1 MLVVKN
7 SYQQKLLKQV
17 GYFIDEF
24 LNDEEIQF
32 CKQIFQSNFANHQ
45 DVFYSSSFHE
55 DFSLKKKVSDEI
67 LAKLSS
73 KIEAKFSDYKLLGV
87 SFLEKKA
94 NQNNPLPIHQ
104 DWTVTDEERFG
115 SFTIWIP
122 LDDTTKNNGALRVI
136 DGSHQIENN
145 FRAPSLPVSFDKYR
159 ANFEKYL
166 KTLAIPKGNA
176 FVFNQKLMHAS
187 WPNSSNDN
195 RLALTI
201 GLVPK
206 DADLF
211 MLYYDASKK
220 QINKYAM
227 PDDLFLHY
235 PEIIKQ
241 PTIGKLTESFSYQVK
256 DFNET
261 DLKEALYQNSIK
273 SNTMQPLFASE
284 KDQDDFE
291 KNGYV
296 LQPVLDE
303 NDIKALKDFL
313 YSSGIKKETDFG
325 FYVGMDH
332 ENKSL
337 VAEMMNKISE
347 IALPKVKHL
356 LKDFQLITAS
366 YVIKDPNPVGVVPPH
381 QDWTFVDDEIKHCS
395 VTCWIPL
402 QDVNMQNGCLGVIKG
417 SNKFFN
423 SVRPSPSP
431 QVPSPLAKHL
441 FGIFPYMQLLEMK
454 AGEAL
459 IFDNR
464 TFHSSPPNITNE
476 PRLAIGLSFAQKE
489 ATLRHYYLK
498 PDTKDTLLKYKIDP
512 GFFMKY
518 DNGTLSKMY
527 DRKEVITDY
536 ECIEELPFTWEDLS
550 KDEIKS
556 RIVAAGNTYNTELAA
571 HMAKLFG
578 AQMKNGITDKIK
590 NILSLPKRILDKVLG

>member
-24 LNDEEIQF
+24 LNDEEVQF

-45 DVFYSSSFHE
+45 DVFYSSSFHQ
-55 DFSLKKKVSDEI
+55 DFSLKKKVSDQI
-67 LAKLSS
+67 LAKLST
-73 KIEAKFSDYKLLGV
+73 KIEARFSDFKLLGV

-104 DWTVTDEERFG
+104 DWTVTDEEKFG

-145 FRAPSLPVSFDKYR
+145 FRAPSLPVAFDKHR

-166 KTLAIPKGNA
+166 KTLAIPNGNA

-187 WPNSSNDN
+187 WSNSSNEN

-211 MLYYDASKK
+211 MLYYDAAKK
-220 QINKYAM
+220 QINKYEM

-235 PEIIKQ
+235 PEIIKA
-241 PTIGKLTESFSYQVK
+241 PTIGKLIESFSYQIK
-256 DFNET
+256 EFNET
-261 DLKEALYQNSIK
+261 DLKESLYQNRIK

-296 LQPVLDE
+296 LQTLLDE
-303 NDIKALKDFL
+303 NDIKELKDFL
-313 YSSGIKKETDFG
+313 YNSGIKKETDFG

-332 ENKSL
+332 ENKTL
-337 VAEMMNKISE
+337 VAEMMSKISE
-347 IALPKVKHL
+347 IALPKVMHL

-366 YVIKDPNPVGVVPPH
+366 YVIKDPNPIGVVPPH
-381 QDWTFVDDEIKHCS
+381 QDWTFVDDEVQHCS

-402 QDVNMQNGCLGVIKG
+402 QDVNMQNGCIGVIKG

-431 QVPSPLAKHL
+431 QVPSPLAKHM

-476 PRLAIGLSFAQKE
+476 PSLAIGLSFTQKDAQ
-489 ATLRHYYLK
+489 LRHYYLK
-498 PDTKDTLLKYKIDP
+498 PNTKDTLLKYEIDP
-512 GFFMKY
+512 SFFMKY
-518 DNGTLSKMY
+518 DNGTLAKMY
-527 DRKEVITDY
+527 DRNEIISGFKCT
-536 ECIEELPFTWEDLS
+536 EELPFIWEDLS

-571 HMAKLFG
+571 HMAKYL
-578 AQMKNGITDKIK
+578 AHK
-590 NILSLPKRILDKVLG
+590 